1 MFCPVCRDEYRPG
14 FTQCATCGTKLV
26 ASLDAPGASVPAPV
40 LADATPEEILAVFCG
55 FLTLDEARQ
64 ARDKVRG
71 AKLPADIL
79 IRETPGAA
87 AGAPIQEEFW
97 LRVRPRDFAAI
108 ENLIGFEPAAST
120 GADDTFQCS
129 ACNSTVQA
137 SDDACPGCG
146 LRFEE

>member
-1 MFCPVCRDEYRPG
+1 MK
-14 FTQCATCGTKLV
+14 TKNEVTVGSGNVFEDLDV
-26 ASLDAPGASVPAPV
+26 FAPEEALASL
-40 LADATPEEILAVFCG
+40 CG
-55 FLTLDEARQ
+55 FLSLDEARQ

-79 IRETPGAA
+79 IRERPGAA
-87 AGAPIQEEFW
+87 AGESPEEEFW

-108 ENLIGFEPAAST
+108 EDLIGFEPASSA
-120 GADDTFQCS
+120 GAEDTFQCS
-129 ACNSTVQA
+129 ACASTVRA

>member
-14 FTQCATCGTKLV
+14 FTRCATCDQPLV
-26 ASLDAPGASVPAPV
+26 ESLDARAPSAPAPV
-40 LADATPEEILAVFCG
+40 LAEATPEANLAAFCG

-64 ARDKVRG
+64 ARDKLR
-71 AKLPADIL
+71 AEKLPADIL
-79 IRETPGAA
+79 IRETPG
-87 AGAPIQEEFW
+87 GEPGTPLQEEFW
-97 LRVRPRDFAAI
+97 LRVRPADFAKLEA
-108 ENLIGFEPAAST
+108 LLGFEPAAHA

-129 ACNSTVQA
+129 ACEATVRA